1 MGLRHTLGTHTLRS
15 AHAASAQPSPTHRAR
30 RARAHT
36 HTQSTPTCTRS
47 AHAACN
53 PTRARSVPA
62 ACNTP
67 TRAAQAAK
75 RCTHT
80 PPCYTH
86 TQHAAHRCANTRT
99 QHANTTC
106 TAVHTQAHAHK
117 ACEPTN
123 SHAQTLQ
130 AACEPPAAWP
140 HAAPTPRICTHAYSP
155 THKHSFVSAP
165 PEHTQLHSCAN
176 MHGAHKHTRTH
187 ACNPKK
193 QSQPTNSL
201 FSTHP
206 QSPSTATHAHAHRV
220 TLCSPGWVCPHH
232 AGGRAGGTVGATSV
246 VLGAPVPV
254 PPRDRQHQAGKST

>member
-1 MGLRHTLGTHTLRS
+1 MGLRHTLGTHTLQS

-67 TRAAQAAK
+67 TRTAQAAK

-130 AACEPPAAWP
+130 AACDPPAAWP

-155 THKHSFVSAP
+155 THKHSFVSTP
-165 PEHTQLHSCAN
+165 PEHTQLHKHAWSTQT
-176 MHGAHKHTRTH
+176 HTHTRLQPQKTVPTH
-187 ACNPKK
+187 
-193 QSQPTNSL
+193 QQPLLHPPAEPEHCDTCTCTQGHIVLPRLGLPPPCRGTCWWHCGCL
-201 FSTHP
+201 FSGTRC
-206 QSPSTATHAHAHRV
+206 SRARAT
-220 TLCSPGWVCPHH
+220 P
-232 AGGRAGGTVGATSV
+232 
-246 VLGAPVPV
+246 
-254 PPRDRQHQAGKST
+254 